1 MNEDLSRYCYFVN
14 SSGAVRI
21 YHGNKTVMGA
31 GVKAKTMTS
40 LLIIPALL
48 VKVFFKIMQDLS

>member
-48 VKVFFKIMQDLS
+48 VKVFF